1 MFSMLGGGTQ
11 SHTSLAMDIA
21 PQIVAAF
28 GIGLMLPFIALP
40 IARMLGL

>member
-1 MFSMLGGGTQ
+1 MFSMLGGRTQ